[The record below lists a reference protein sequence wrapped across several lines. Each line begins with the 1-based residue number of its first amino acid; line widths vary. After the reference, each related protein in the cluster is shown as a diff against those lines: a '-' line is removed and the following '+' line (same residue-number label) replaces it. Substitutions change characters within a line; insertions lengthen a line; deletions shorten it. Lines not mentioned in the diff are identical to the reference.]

1 MIRIF
6 GSEPEIPGKPRS
18 HSALERAVSGFS
30 SSAGMQSV
38 PTRAKIRVA
47 EIFFSKMV
55 LKIKFI
61 FNILVILN
69 FNLFYMKFIILD
81 KSLYLN
87 GSSFSTRH
95 G

>member
-6 GSEPEIPGKPRS
+6 GSELEIPGKPRS
-18 HSALERAVSGFS
+18 YSALERAVSGFS
-30 SSAGMQSV
+30 SSAGIQSV

-47 EIFFSKMV
+47 EIFFSKIV
-55 LKIKFI
+55 LKIKLVLK
-61 FNILVILN
+61 ILVIL
-69 FNLFYMKFIILD
+69 NLFYMKFIILD

-87 GSSFSTRH
+87 GSSFPPRH